1 MIAAIH
7 GFVLANA
14 DKGVRASNGIQLD
27 VDAPVRIYL
36 AHICSDIA
44 FTCACSVQSR
54 DNYLVAGPDA
64 DHPPDRA

>member
-1 MIAAIH
+1 M
-7 GFVLANA
+7 FVDT

-27 VDAPVRIYL
+27 VDAPVSACFASSCIG
-36 AHICSDIA
+36 IV
-44 FTCACSVQSR
+44 FMNTCSVQSR